1 MNEESIVLGGGCFW
15 CLEALYQRVRGVN
28 KVISGF
34 AGGNTQNPT
43 YDEMHDPNT
52 THAQTVKV
60 TYDATHISLD
70 TILEIFWAMHDP
82 TTRNQQDFD
91 IGPGYRSII
100 LFKDEA
106 QKKSIDNSLETVAK
120 RLWQKPI
127 TTEIKQLD
135 VFWPAEDY
143 HQDWF
148 NKHPEQAY
156 CQIIINPKVIKLK
169 KKFADLL
176 KD

>member
-43 YDEMHDPNT
+43 YDE
-52 THAQTVKV
+52 
-60 TYDATHISLD
+60 
-70 TILEIFWAMHDP
+70 MHDP

-169 KKFADLL
+169 KKFANLL